1 MLLLDEPTAGVAQ
14 REAEAFGPLVSS
26 LRKELDATVVIIE
39 HDIPLVS
46 SMSDRLYCLALGEVI
61 AEGTPDEVRDNPA
74 VVAAYLG
81 TDERAISRSGA
92 ATATSPVRQA
102 RRTPQAGPVE
112 GGRLMSTGPA
122 RRWQL
127 TPGQRYSSAITLIIA
142 AALMTGLGNLHGV
155 TGNDLAGPPLELA
168 PVAAVPDVVPT
179 AGGPTSTPS
188 PDARVP
194 LPAGNVP
201 VFPPYD
207 TGAVPSPRAFPLSP
221 PAPKPTVAPTTPPPG
236 NPSPTPTPSPCA
248 AAPVNDSA
256 KDALTTL
263 NGPLGGQIPQDD
275 ILAALGLVTG
285 CAPPTRP
292 SWRSGS

>member
-1 MLLLDEPTAGVAQ
+1 
-14 REAEAFGPLVSS
+14 
-26 LRKELDATVVIIE
+26 
-39 HDIPLVS
+39 
-46 SMSDRLYCLALGEVI
+46 
-61 AEGTPDEVRDNPA
+61 
-74 VVAAYLG
+74 
-81 TDERAISRSGA
+81 
-92 ATATSPVRQA
+92 
-102 RRTPQAGPVE
+102 
-112 GGRLMSTGPA
+112 MSTEPA

-285 CAPPTRP
+285 CSSTDPAVVAIGVLIGLGNTLPDPGLPAPPPLPYPQLPAEVVTALQPLRP
-292 SWRSGS
+292 ALDEVCGLVGLGNTAATLFITAYPQPIPQLTIQVFFDALAVCGQVRNP